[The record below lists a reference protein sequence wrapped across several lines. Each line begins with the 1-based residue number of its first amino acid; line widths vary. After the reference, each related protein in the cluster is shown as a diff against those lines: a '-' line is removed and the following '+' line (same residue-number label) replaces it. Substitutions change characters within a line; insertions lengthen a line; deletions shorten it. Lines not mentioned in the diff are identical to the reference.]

1 MIRNVS
7 FDHITMKAESCLFFA
22 GESYAPLYNIRGRGG
37 GPDALPPGAP
47 SPGGLFDEQPSAR
60 HLYPHEIPALYA
72 RCVQGLRVRDCRVR
86 SGGPGDWSGRPALLE
101 DCPGAV
107 VELDAE

>member
-1 MIRNVS
+1 
-7 FDHITMKAESCLFFA
+7 MKAESCLFFA
-22 GESYAPLYNIRGRGG
+22 GESYAPLYNIRAEAVDLTLCRQGTQ
-37 GPDALPPGAP
+37 
-47 SPGGLFDEQPSAR
+47 PGGLFDEQPSAR

>member
-1 MIRNVS
+1 MLTVVLIV
-7 FDHITMKAESCLFFA
+7 FAEPIAVLMQ
-22 GESYAPLYNIRGRGG
+22 APAEAVDLTLCRQGTQ
-37 GPDALPPGAP
+37 
-47 SPGGLFDEQPSAR
+47 PGGLFDEQPSAR

>member
-22 GESYAPLYNIRGRGG
+22 GESYAPLYNIRAEAVDLTLCRQGTQPAGCLTNSRRRGICT
-37 GPDALPPGAP
+37 PMR
-47 SPGGLFDEQPSAR
+47 FR
-60 HLYPHEIPALYA
+60 HCMRAVCKGCGCGTA
-72 RCVQGLRVRDCRVR
+72 GVR

>member
-1 MIRNVS
+1 M
-7 FDHITMKAESCLFFA
+7 TGAEFIHH
-22 GESYAPLYNIRGRGG
+22 GQPEKG
-37 GPDALPPGAP
+37 
-47 SPGGLFDEQPSAR
+47 QPSAR